1 MTEERVNEAEETN
14 GTEVSEQETEKVKDV
29 ELSSQEEKNAA
40 QQVLTDESKEMA
52 WYVVHTYSGYEHKA
66 KTALVERVKALK
78 MQGFFGEVIVPEEN
92 VVELV
97 KGQKRTTKRR
107 FFPGYILVK
116 MILTNETWHVV
127 KGTSRI
133 TGFVGDKV
141 KPVPVPESEV
151 QRMTNRIA
159 EGEVKPRPRISFAD
173 GENVRV
179 IDGPFSN
186 FNGTV
191 EEVNMDKGKLKVLV
205 SIFGRA
211 TPVELDFIQV
221 EKI

>member
-1 MTEERVNEAEETN
+1 MTEM
-14 GTEVSEQETEKVKDV
+14 Q
-29 ELSSQEEKNAA
+29 A
-40 QQVLTDESKEMA
+40 QQTAGEMC

-66 KTALVERVKALK
+66 KLALEERIRSAKK
-78 MQGFFGEVIVPEEN
+78 EPFFAEIIVPEEN
-92 VVELV
+92 VIELV
-97 KGQKRTTKRR
+97 KGQKKTTKRR

-116 MILTNETWHVV
+116 MVLNDETWHIV
-127 KGTSRI
+127 KNTPKI

-141 KPVPVPESEV
+141 KPVPVPESDV
-151 QRMTNRIA
+151 QKMTNRIA
-159 EGEVKPRPRISFAD
+159 EGQAKPRPRISFAE

-186 FNGTV
+186 FNGVV
-191 EEVNMDKGKLKVLV
+191 EDVNPDKGKVKVLV
-205 SIFGRA
+205 SIFGRS

>member
-1 MTEERVNEAEETN
+1 VTEASETTATN
-14 GTEVSEQETEKVKDV
+14 VIPATTGPKVDGM
-29 ELSSQEEKNAA
+29 N
-40 QQVLTDESKEMA
+40 
-52 WYVVHTYSGYEHKA
+52 WYIIHTYSGYEHKA
-66 KTALVERVKALK
+66 KAALEERVRTLK
-78 MQGFFGEVIVPEEN
+78 KDPFFGEVIVPEEN

-116 MILTNETWHVV
+116 MFLNDETWHIV
-127 KGTSRI
+127 KNTPKI

-141 KPVPVPESEV
+141 KPVPIAEAEV
-151 QRMTNRIA
+151 QKMTNRIA
-159 EGEVKPRPRISFAD
+159 EGQAKPRPRVSFNA

-179 IDGPFSN
+179 VDGPFAN
-186 FNGTV
+186 FSGTI
-191 EEVNMDKGKLKVLV
+191 EDVNQDKGKVKVSV
-205 SIFGRA
+205 SIFGRP